1 MVNSFVS
8 ELHEQ
13 YEGDELERTR
23 EAQVTQKK
31 KKQKKTKKKQQTK
44 QLKNIKKKK
53 EQWLF
58 IICQTINVGQR
69 TFFSWL
75 KIKNPSKWTK
85 KN

>member
-31 KKQKKTKKKQQTK
+31 KK
-44 QLKNIKKKK
+44 
-53 EQWLF
+53 
-58 IICQTINVGQR
+58 
-69 TFFSWL
+69 
-75 KIKNPSKWTK
+75 TK
-85 KN
+85 KNKKKTTNKTTQEHQKEKGTMAVYNLPNH